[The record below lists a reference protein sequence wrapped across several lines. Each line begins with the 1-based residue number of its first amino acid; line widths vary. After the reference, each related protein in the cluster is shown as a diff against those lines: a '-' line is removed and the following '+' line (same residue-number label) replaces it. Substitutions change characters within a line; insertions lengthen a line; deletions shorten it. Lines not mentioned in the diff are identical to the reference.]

1 MINVV
6 KIAIPFFFVMMA
18 LEILILWKKGKINYY
33 RITDTIN
40 DLSCGVSQQVADI
53 FMKLILFGIG
63 YQWVYEHWSIPI
75 LTGVHYIHKD
85 FWLTWVI
92 VFIAADF
99 VYYWF
104 HRHSHEIALFWSA
117 HVVHHQSEEY
127 NLAVALRQSIFQQFF
142 SWFYYLIFAFA
153 GVPFEMWFICMGINL
168 IYQFW
173 IHTRAVGKLGFLEIF
188 MNTPSHHRVHHG
200 KDPKYCDKNHAGVFI
215 IWDKMFGTFQEEEE
229 EPTYGITVPLNSWNP
244 LWANIGGLNWLLGE
258 AIKAKGLK
266 NKLKI
271 LFGKPGW
278 RPNELGGSIEP
289 VKIDKNNYLKYETF
303 LPNSTIYYLVFHF
316 LITLL
321 FSTQL
326 LELSTDFLN
335 KPLEIQLTVIGAS
348 FLVLFSLTNLGGIME
363 KKNWAYSSEII
374 RIFTISAGI
383 LGLSNQY
390 ISFYYLLAFS
400 ILWAISQY
408 YWFKWVWKHHDVHI
422 QYSTPYPFPSQSN

>member
-18 LEILILWKKGKINYY
+18 AEIFVLWKKGKLSYY

-53 FMKLILFGIG
+53 FMKVILFGIG
-63 YQWVYEHWSIPI
+63 YNFVYEYWSIPQI
-75 LTGVHYIHKD
+75 FQVPYVSKQS
-85 FWLTWVI
+85 WLAWII

-104 HRHSHEIALFWSA
+104 HRHSHEIALFWAS

-142 SWFYYLIFAFA
+142 SWFYYLLFAFA
-153 GVPFEMWFICMGINL
+153 GVPFEMWFVCMGINL

-173 IHTRAVGKLGFLEIF
+173 IHTRAVGKLGFLEWF

-215 IWDKMFGTFQEEEE
+215 IWDRMFGTFQEEEE

-244 LWANIGGLNWLLGE
+244 LWANIGSYQSLFKEVL
-258 AIKAKGLK
+258 KTKGLL
-266 NKLKI
+266 NKFKV

-278 RPNELGGSIEP
+278 RTPENGGIISP
-289 VKIDKNNYLKYETF
+289 VPIDKTNYHKYDTH
-303 LPNSTIYYLVFHF
+303 LPNSTVFYLVFHF
-316 LITLL
+316 LLVLI

-326 LELSTDFLN
+326 LELATDFLN
-335 KPLEIQLTVIGAS
+335 KPIDIQLTVVGAS
-348 FLVLFSLTNLGGIME
+348 LLILLSLANLGGIME
-363 KKNWAYSSEII
+363 NKKWAYPSEIF
-374 RIFTISAGI
+374 RILSIGAGIGGLVYVYSYFWIWAI
-383 LGLSNQY
+383 LGLLWIVSQLFWFQY
-390 ISFYYLLAFS
+390 
-400 ILWAISQY
+400 
-408 YWFKWVWKHHDVHI
+408 VWKHNEVKI
-422 QYSTPYPFPSQSN
+422 EYSTPYPLTIN

>member
-1 MINVV
+1 MINVI

-18 LEILILWKKGKINYY
+18 LELFILWKNGKINYY

-53 FMKLILFGIG
+53 FMKLVLFGIG
-63 YQWVYEHWSIPI
+63 YNYVYEHWSITQIFDFQYISKDSWISWI
-75 LTGVHYIHKD
+75 L
-85 FWLTWVI
+85 
-92 VFIAADF
+92 VFIAGDF

-104 HRHSHEIALFWSA
+104 HRHSHEIALFWAS

-153 GVPFEMWFICMGINL
+153 GVPFEMWFITMGINL

-173 IHTRAVGKLGFLEIF
+173 IHTRAVGKLGFLEWF

-215 IWDKMFGTFQEEEE
+215 IWDRMFGTFQEEEE

-244 LWANIGGLNWLLGE
+244 LWANIGSYQSLFKE
-258 AIKAKGLK
+258 VAKAKGLK
-266 NKLKI
+266 NKFWV

-278 RPNELGGSIEP
+278 RPSENGGPIYP
-289 VKIDKNNYLKYETF
+289 VEIDKKNYHKYDTH

-316 LITLL
+316 VIVLL
-321 FSTQL
+321 FTTQL
-326 LELSTDFLN
+326 LELATDFLN
-335 KPLEIQLTVIGAS
+335 QSMEIQFTVVGGS
-348 FLVLFSLTNLGGIME
+348 FLVLLSLANLGGIME
-363 KKNWAYSSEII
+363 NKKWAFKSEIF
-374 RIFTISAGI
+374 RHLSISAGI
-383 LGLSNQY
+383 LGFINVYEPFYLWVLLSIIWSVTQ
-390 ISFYYLLAFS
+390 I
-400 ILWAISQY
+400 
-408 YWFKWVWKHHDVHI
+408 YWFLYVWKNNKVQI
-422 QYSTPYPFPSQSN
+422 EYSTPYPLPLN